1 MCRFP
6 LFETL
11 LIIDG
16 KVQNLQY
23 HQQRFEQATQEY
35 FGCEPRFSLAD
46 ILVVPEASQRGKV
59 RCRIDYNATEF
70 ELKFFI
76 YSPKKVERFRLVEVE
91 NWDYHL
97 KFSDRKRFDLLPI
110 LQNEEVIILNNGYV
124 SDCSIGNLLFLK
136 QGIWYSPQHYLLKG
150 TQLSKLLDEGKV
162 VLAKI
167 AKQDLHQYEK
177 IMLINALNP
186 FEEPR
191 ALPCSQI
198 YFCDLDRKS

>member
-11 LIIDG
+11 SIIDG

-198 YFCDLDRKS
+198 YFCDSD

>member
-1 MCRFP
+1 M
-6 LFETL
+6 
-11 LIIDG
+11 
-16 KVQNLQY
+16 
-23 HQQRFEQATQEY
+23 
-35 FGCEPRFSLAD
+35 
-46 ILVVPEASQRGKV
+46 
-59 RCRIDYNATEF
+59 
-70 ELKFFI
+70 
-76 YSPKKVERFRLVEVE
+76 E